1 MVEGFHVQL
10 VSKENIFYDSKRDL
24 LTVDLKDGL
33 HSPEEILP
41 GVFLDKDINGE
52 LAEFSIS
59 NFKKN
64 YLQNISIVFNLG
76 YVLEPYQ
83 YEYNGYDYSEVA
95 EALGIEVGDE
105 DSYDEVIK
113 NFLYDLDLISDGAI
127 SKLVNLDNN
136 DEITYYSKDLSSISL
151 YVVYELKRFM
161 KKLAEEEKK
170 IGYLGDV
177 WEALYKLKDL
187 NAFVTMFVRLIDI
200 MWT

>member
-1 MVEGFHVQL
+1 M
-10 VSKENIFYDSKRDL
+10 
-24 LTVDLKDGL
+24 
-33 HSPEEILP
+33 
-41 GVFLDKDINGE
+41 
-52 LAEFSIS
+52 
-59 NFKKN
+59 
-64 YLQNISIVFNLG
+64 
-76 YVLEPYQ
+76 
-83 YEYNGYDYSEVA
+83 
-95 EALGIEVGDE
+95 
-105 DSYDEVIK
+105 
-113 NFLYDLDLISDGAI
+113 DLISDGAI